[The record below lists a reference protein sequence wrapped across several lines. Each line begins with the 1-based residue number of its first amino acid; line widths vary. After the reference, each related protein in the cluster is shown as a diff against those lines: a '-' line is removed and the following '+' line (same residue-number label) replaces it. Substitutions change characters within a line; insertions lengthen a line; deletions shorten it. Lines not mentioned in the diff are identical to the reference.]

1 MEYTIKE
8 IAEKVGVSKTAIN
21 KKIANLGLQTKLVKK
36 GNKFVIDKEN
46 ANIIVSAFKKENENL
61 NAQTSSQTKTIE
73 NSVEVIEILREQLA
87 IKDQQIIELNER
99 LKEAHQLNVNNQVL
113 IERVRQKSP
122 KLLDAKDELQEKK
135 KWWHFGKNKA

>member
-46 ANIIVSAFKKENENL
+46 ANIIISAFRKENENQ
-61 NAQTSSQTKTIE
+61 NTQTSSQTKTIE
-73 NSVEVIEILREQLA
+73 NTIEVIGILKEQLA

-99 LKEAHQLNVNNQVL
+99 LKEAHQLNANNQIL

-122 KLLDAKDELQEKK
+122 KLLEEKDETQEKK